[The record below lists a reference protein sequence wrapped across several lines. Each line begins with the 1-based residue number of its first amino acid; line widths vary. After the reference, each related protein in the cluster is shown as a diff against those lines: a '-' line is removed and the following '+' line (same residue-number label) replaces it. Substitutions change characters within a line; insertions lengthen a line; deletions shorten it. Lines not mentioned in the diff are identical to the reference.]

1 MMGVRARVVTLG
13 ALTLCLSMS
22 LSVIAAP
29 DRVVAELQSQ
39 SRITLTRTRT
49 SSALAPMTLDEIVS
63 LREFHEP
70 ELSPDG
76 RQVAFVVKQAFR
88 DCDCYRAALY
98 LADVSGGAPRKLI
111 EEEEISGLHWM
122 RDGQALS
129 FLSTRGGSKQLWRTS
144 LDGKVTPLIQHRTTA
159 SDDWLK
165 QMSPGQT
172 TPIGVMEYAASPDGR
187 CVAFTTRSQ
196 TFPVEGD
203 EHVRTGVLY
212 DDRNMSMG
220 SLYHQ
225 YVAQLFVHCFDS
237 EAPRLVWQTTA
248 AQQAAI
254 TLLRWAPD
262 GARIAFTFAGR
273 QTQNDLGG
281 GVALLELSS
290 GQVSVLSKDWDVA
303 ESHDAL
309 AWSNDGTRLA
319 VMHYQE
325 MLQRRTLSEIDV
337 ASGQETKIRDDI
349 ASQFGPFLRSAAGF
363 VVELTGTRER
373 RAKTGLYHVSADGS
387 RLQRLS
393 SEDLKVSDC
402 GEAVGAHVACIAQ
415 SPNLSPRLAI
425 VDLRSG
431 KQRVL
436 KDVVINP
443 DLDTTTLTHVQEL
456 RWRNRSG
463 LEATGYLLTPPTRR
477 PGRRYPLLIMAYN
490 FNGDFVTHASPQL
503 TSYPAQPLN
512 ERGIAVLLINSPR
525 VDQGV
530 TGSNTGRGMAALALE
545 PLATL
550 EAVIERLAG
559 EGLIDRDKVGFTG
572 HSWGGFWVQFA
583 LTERPDLIRVAGV
596 LNGGSLAEPG
606 TYWFTGKEVGRI
618 VQEHYWGGPP
628 YPPTLDNYIAK
639 SPALRTHRVRA
650 PVLVET
656 DAFAA
661 HYQME
666 MYAALRARDVPVEL
680 YVYPAE
686 GHSFYRPE
694 HRFHSL
700 QRNLD
705 WFDFWLMDREDDNP
719 AKAEQYA
726 RWRVMKQWRR

>member
-1 MMGVRARVVTLG
+1 MMRTPAGVAILSAI
-13 ALTLCLSMS
+13 ALCS
-22 LSVIAAP
+22 LASLPAL
-29 DRVVAELQSQ
+29 AEPQAQ
-39 SRITLTRTRT
+39 SRIALTRTR
-49 SSALAPMTLDEIVS
+49 SSTAPAPITLDEIVS
-63 LREFHEP
+63 LREFREP
-70 ELSPDG
+70 QLSPDG

-144 LDGKVTPLIQHRTTA
+144 LNGTVTPLIQHRTTA
-159 SDDWLK
+159 PDDWSK
-165 QMSPGQT
+165 QMTPGQT
-172 TPIGVMEYAASPDGR
+172 TPIGVIEYVASPDGR
-187 CVAFTTRSQ
+187 CIAFTARSQ
-196 TFPVEGD
+196 VFPVAGD
-203 EHVRTGVLY
+203 EHVRAGVLY

-225 YVAQLFVHCFDS
+225 YVAQLFVHCLDS
-237 EAPRLVWQTTA
+237 QAPRLLWQTTA
-248 AQQAAI
+248 AQGAAI

-262 GARIAFTFAGR
+262 AASIAFAFEGQ
-273 QTQNDLGG
+273 QTKSDLGA
-281 GVALLELSS
+281 GVALLEMNS
-290 GQVSVLSKDWDVA
+290 GQVRVLSKAWDVS

-309 AWSNDGTRLA
+309 AWSNDGARLA

-325 MLQRRTLSEIDV
+325 MLQRRTLSDIDI
-337 ASGQETKIRDDI
+337 ASGRETQIRDDI
-349 ASQFGPFLRSAAGF
+349 AAQFGPFLQSAAGF

-373 RAKTGLYHVSADGS
+373 RAKTGLYHLSGDGS

-393 SEDLKVSDC
+393 SEEFKVSDC
-402 GEAVGAHVACIAQ
+402 GVVVGTQVACIVQ
-415 SPNLSPRLAI
+415 SPNLPPRLAI

-436 KDVVINP
+436 KNVLINP
-443 DLDTTTLTHVQEL
+443 DLDTATLTHVQEL

-463 LEATGYLLTPPTRR
+463 LEATGYLLTPTTQR
-477 PGRRYPLLIMAYN
+477 PESGYPLLVMAYN
-490 FNGDFVTHASPQL
+490 FNGEFVTAASAQL
-503 TSYPAQPLN
+503 TSYPAQPLS
-512 ERGIAVLLINSPR
+512 ERGIAVLLINGPR

-530 TGSNTGRGMAALALE
+530 TGSSGLAALALE

-550 EAVIERLAG
+550 EAAIERLAG

-583 LTERPDLIRVAGV
+583 ITERPDLIRVAGV

-606 TYWFTGKEVGRI
+606 TYWYTGKEAGRI

-628 YPPTLDNYIAK
+628 YPPTLDNYIAR

-650 PVLVET
+650 PVLVEA

-666 MYAALRARDVPVEL
+666 MYAALRARNVPVEL

-694 HRFHSL
+694 HRFYSM

-705 WFDFWLMDREDDNP
+705 WFSFWLLDREDDDA
-719 AKAEQYA
+719 AKVEQYA